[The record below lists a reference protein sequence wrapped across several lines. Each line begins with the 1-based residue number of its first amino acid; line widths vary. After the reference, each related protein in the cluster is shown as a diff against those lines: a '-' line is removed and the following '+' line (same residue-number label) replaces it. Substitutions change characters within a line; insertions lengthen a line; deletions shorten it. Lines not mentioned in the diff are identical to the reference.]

1 MQIKKTDEIIKFE
14 EALKKAKLKQKEN
27 IKKINYMIGED
38 ILNKLSVDEEFK
50 KEFFAIL
57 IKYDFKNI
65 LDSIEENYNI
75 KSEEIIYK
83 TKKQINSI

>member
-27 IKKINYMIGED
+27 IKKINYMIGEE
-38 ILNKLSVDEEFK
+38 ILNKLSVNEEFK
-50 KEFFAIL
+50 KEFFEML

-65 LDSIEENYNI
+65 LDSIEENY
-75 KSEEIIYK
+75 SVF
-83 TKKQINSI
+83 